1 VDPARDPLMHF
12 AGNVVNWFTDGAH
25 WQGSDGI
32 PHRVFEHMTMS
43 ALAVAV
49 ALLVAL
55 PLALWLGHIGRGGFL
70 AISISNAGRAIPSFA
85 ILVIGFELFGLGSTP
100 VFLALF
106 ALSVPPI
113 ITNTYTAI
121 RQVDPDVREAARG
134 MGMTGWQMLGRV
146 EIPVAIPLMFAGIR
160 TAGVQAVAT
169 ATIGAVIAWG
179 GVGRYIVD
187 GIAQHDSV
195 QVFAG
200 ALIVAVL
207 SFITELGLAA
217 IQHAVTPT
225 GLKTGSGGRRRTSI
239 VPGAAAA
246 TTEPV
251 HVPEAA

>member
-1 VDPARDPLMHF
+1 MMGFLGR
-12 AGNVVNWFTDGAH
+12 VVSWFTNGAH
-25 WQGSDGI
+25 WQGSDGV
-32 PHRVFEHMTMS
+32 PHRVFEHMSMS
-43 ALAVAV
+43 ALAVGA
-49 ALLVAL
+49 ALIVAL
-55 PLALWLGHIGRGGFL
+55 PLALWLGHIGRGGYL

-85 ILVIGFELFGLGSTP
+85 ILVVGFEIFGLGSTP

-134 MGMTGWQMLGRV
+134 MGMTGWQMLWQV
-146 EIPVAIPLMFAGIR
+146 EVPVAIPLIFAGIR
-160 TAGVQAVAT
+160 TAAVQAVAT

-187 GIAQHDSV
+187 GIAERDSV

-200 ALIVAVL
+200 ALLVALL

-217 IQHAVTPT
+217 VQRAVTPA
-225 GLKTGSGGRRRTSI
+225 GLTAGTRARPSMI
-239 VPGAAAA
+239 PGMAAST

-251 HVPEAA
+251 RAPEAA